1 MLQLSKTTENLYFIV
16 KCSLL
21 TTVTW
26 SRMFKPQFCTEVGFL
41 AQFLLTFMRWLVCCS
56 FLLILL
62 KISCF
67 VLFIS
72 NRSQFVLCTL
82 QASSAVQTSTRTCN
96 SFHLLW
102 CSCPTWPCLGSFS
115 TNTTRLHCPLTQV
128 HQSLLPAIVSA
139 PRAGEFYVLI
149 KLKTPSQNECLNPW
163 AKKLLTKNLTWKMW
177 QL

>member
-1 MLQLSKTTENLYFIV
+1 MILTRSVLLCCSYQRPQKTFIFLFF

-26 SRMFKPQFCTEVGFL
+26 SRIFKPQFCSEVGFL
-41 AQFLLTFMRWLVCCS
+41 AQFLLTFMQWLVCYN
-56 FLLILL
+56 FLFIIL

-82 QASSAVQTSTRTCN
+82 QASSAVQTSTRACN
-96 SFHLLW
+96 SVHLLW
-102 CSCPTWPCLGSFS
+102 CSCPAWPCLESFS
-115 TNTTRLHCPLTQV
+115 TNTTQP
-128 HQSLLPAIVSA
+128 LLPATISA
-139 PRAGEFYVLI
+139 PSAGEFYVLI